1 MIEMESCV
9 FGYGCPIVEADV
21 KSLTEGN
28 NKRKELSDREIS
40 QRPLHS
46 LGIASPDQNPFVPCL
61 SISNVLVLTNDSSAI
76 SKQR

>member
-1 MIEMESCV
+1 MIEMGSCV

-28 NKRKELSDREIS
+28 NKRKELSDREIAE
-40 QRPLHS
+40 RPLHN
-46 LGIASPDQNPFVPCL
+46 LGIASPERNPFVPCL
-61 SISNVLVLTNDSSAI
+61 VLSNVLVLTKDSSAI